1 MGKNQTY
8 LYFCSCLALNS
19 ANRKNAKMTKLNISG
34 LTSVR
39 EMNINI
45 ESRKDIIIGQ
55 NALDAVDNRL
65 AMSFIHRRTSQVGMT
80 CEVVNRLLTRKNKS
94 KNEDRT
100 TNILSK
106 IRPVNPPKLKTP

>member
-1 MGKNQTY
+1 MGKNQMY

-19 ANRKNAKMTKLNISG
+19 VNRKNAKMTKLNISG

-45 ESRKDIIIGQ
+45 ESRKDITIGQ
-55 NALDAVDNRL
+55 KPVDNRL
-65 AMSFIHRRTSQVGMT
+65 AKSVIHRRTSKVGMT

-94 KNEDRT
+94 KNEYRT